1 MFEVIPGYTRRVK
14 TAISIPDET
23 FQRAERKA
31 AELRMSRSQFITRAI
46 RRYLTELEGDALTS
60 RIDTALDIAW
70 PRDVQVVYRQHG
82 DERTPYGE
90 RAW

>member
-1 MFEVIPGYTRRVK
+1 VK

-23 FQRAERKA
+23 FQRAEQQA
-31 AELRMSRSQFITRAI
+31 AELRMSRSEFVTRAI
-46 RRYLTELEGDALTS
+46 RRYLVELEAEALTH

-70 PRDVQVVYRQHG
+70 PQGVEVDFRQH
-82 DERTPYGE
+82 GE